1 MAVDTRLFRSVM
13 GRFATGVTV
22 VTTCKG
28 TEHHGITVNAFSSV
42 SLDPPLV
49 LICIDRSSHVHDILI
64 ESGIFAV
71 NFLAED
77 QENLSNCFAGHS
89 EHRYRDFCGAT
100 FHSAATG
107 APVLD
112 GTLGYVDCRV
122 VDVFPGGDH
131 SIVVGKVEALETGPN
146 EDPLLYYRSSYV
158 HQDERTAKTTKP
170 VQPAAQAESVR

>member
-1 MAVDTRLFRSVM
+1 MS
-13 GRFATGVTV
+13 RFATGVTV

-28 TEHHGITVNAFSSV
+28 NERHGITVNAFASL

-49 LICIDRSSHVHDILI
+49 LICIDRSSHVHDVLT

-77 QENLSNCFAGHS
+77 QQHLSNCFAGHS
-89 EHRYRDFCGAT
+89 EYRYHDFCGAT
-100 FHSAATG
+100 FHTATTG

-112 GTLGYVDCRV
+112 GTLGYVDCRI

-131 SIVVGKVEALETGPN
+131 SIIVGRVEALDTGGN
-146 EDPLLYYRSSYV
+146 DDPLLYYRSRYI
-158 HQDERTAKTTKP
+158 HQGEQPATSAEP
-170 VQPAAQAESVR
+170 AQPAAQAEGVR